1 MRPIDAD
8 AIKYTENRECHGHGL
23 YFTEQTVTKE
33 EIEDM
38 PTILISQ
45 SDELQYYKNI
55 CDLQQKY
62 IIGNISKEELDSR
75 CEIERLEYI
84 SRLNKKNLQIQKEI
98 DSQKRMTIMM
108 ENIWKNK

>member
-8 AIKYTENRECHGHGL
+8 SIKYTEERVCHGHGL
-23 YFTEQTVTKE
+23 YFTEETVTKE

-45 SDELQYYKNI
+45 NDELQYYKNI

-62 IIGNISKEELDSR
+62 ITGNMSKEELDSK

-98 DSQKRMTIMM
+98 ESQKRMTAIMEKM
-108 ENIWKNK
+108 WEN